1 MIPQA
6 KAAAG
11 IAADDVSFTNEAV
24 DTLIRNY
31 CRESGVRN
39 LQKQIEKVRA
49 LICSMAQLQLSQILR
64 KAAVKIVQEK
74 QGNIAITPETLVDF
88 VGNPV
93 FVSERLYD
101 KTPPGVVM
109 GLAWTAMGGSV
120 LYIETVG
127 LSQHSKD
134 KSAGGGGFKVTGQLG
149 DVMKE
154 SSTVSYINAKRFVEL
169 VDPGNSYFSNTDVHL
184 HVPEGA
190 TPKDGPSAG
199 ISMTSALVSLAT
211 GRPLRQALAMTGE
224 ITLTGKVLRV
234 GGIKEKLLAAKRAGV
249 TLALLPRLCR
259 CAGFVDSHAHP
270 PGACEADFKELS
282 EDVRSGIQVQF
293 VETYD
298 EVLQHAFDT
307 PLLPAAAK

>member
-1 MIPQA
+1 MQ
-6 KAAAG
+6 
-11 IAADDVSFTNEAV
+11 D
-24 DTLIRNY
+24 
-31 CRESGVRN
+31 
-39 LQKQIEKVRA
+39 KQ
-49 LICSMAQLQLSQILR
+49 SN
-64 KAAVKIVQEK
+64 IV
-74 QGNIAITPETLVDF
+74 ITPESLVSF

-109 GLAWTAMGGSV
+109 GLAWTSMGGSV

-127 LSQHSKD
+127 LSQHGKD

-154 SSTVSYINAKRFVEL
+154 SSTVAYINAKRFVEL
-169 VDPGNSYFSNTDVHL
+169 VDPGNSYFATTDVHL

-199 ISMTSALVSLAT
+199 ISMTTALVSLAT

-249 TLALLPRLCR
+249 TLALLPRLL
-259 CAGFVDSHAHP
+259 F
-270 PGACEADFKELS
+270 
-282 EDVRSGIQVQF
+282 
-293 VETYD
+293 
-298 EVLQHAFDT
+298 
-307 PLLPAAAK
+307 